1 MTRTRKLTRPIRI
14 GRTWVDPTSGRSIPV
29 VAGGGDVE
37 GEPDPE
43 AGGSDVVEVP
53 EDLTDREAIAD
64 EALVTFEDALVAEFD
79 RLVEEGSKD
88 LARLSELAAEIE
100 RVRAEQD
107 RRVDEDKQTQADI
120 EALAERIRPK
130 ADADPDDPKD
140 DDDKGDDDGGEGGDG
155 ADDKA
160 KEEKPEPV
168 PAKTDTVTAS
178 APAARPARR
187 VAVPSAAATRSR
199 APQIA
204 EPTAN
209 HDGQLIT
216 ITAAADVPG
225 FTTGGEIRRDSLPL
239 AMHKRAVNLSNGSSR
254 VPVATI
260 ARHVPFVEEGQ
271 NPDEVLDRI
280 VEEMLDKAEKHA
292 NGAEALVAAGG
303 WCRPAETFMDLFAIE
318 GADALFDLPT
328 IGVNGS
334 GLNVPSFIGYNAAD
348 NALWSWSIGNDT
360 TILSNITNLVLA
372 SNVLTVTTGAAH
384 ELAVGNKVRIE
395 NLSDTSWTFL
405 NGQEVTVASVPSTT
419 TFTAAFEHA
428 NVTTEAITEGTVRV
442 FKPSMR
448 IPCPTWSEYMLEAD
462 GLSITHGNLTNRAWP
477 ALGQRYVD
485 LAVTA
490 HERRMA
496 RLKLSKVIATISG
509 TDTITLTDVGSDAAG
524 ELLAGTDLATL
535 AYRDQYGMSMDTT
548 LEAVYPMWVPNAI
561 RATLARRAGV
571 DLLSVPTS
579 QIVNWF
585 VERNVRP
592 QFIRDFQPL
601 YTSGG
606 GPLVFPSTVQF
617 LIYPAGG
624 YFAGSGGSIDL
635 GVQRDSKLN
644 EANDFTLA
652 WMEEFYLVG
661 QRGPDG
667 RLVTVSTG
675 YDGVTACCA

>member
-1 MTRTRKLTRPIRI
+1 MTRTRSFPARI
-14 GRTWVDPTSGRSIPV
+14 GRRWVLASGRTLPV
-29 VAGGGDVE
+29 ISGGD
-37 GEPDPE
+37 PSADPE
-43 AGGSDVVEVP
+43 NPDGAGDAVEVP
-53 EDLTDREAIAD
+53 EDLTDRDAIAD
-64 EALVTFEDALVAEFD
+64 EALVGFEDALVAEFD
-79 RLVEEGSKD
+79 RLVEEGSRD
-88 LARLSELAAEIE
+88 VARLTELAAEID
-100 RVRAEQD
+100 RVRAEQE
-107 RRVDEDKQTQADI
+107 RRNEVDAETDKAIQD
-120 EALAERIRPK
+120 LVSKVK
-130 ADADPDDPKD
+130 ASDEPEADPEDGNE
-140 DDDKGDDDGGEGGDG
+140 GDDDTTPADDDTP
-155 ADDKA
+155 ADDKV
-160 KEEKPEPV
+160 ETPEPV
-168 PAKTDTVTAS
+168 PAANKDAVTAA
-178 APAARPARR
+178 APAPRKRISVPPA
-187 VAVPSAAATRSR
+187 SQMRSR
-199 APQIA
+199 APQVP
-204 EPTAN
+204 EPAKPEPE
-209 HDGQLIT
+209 LVT

-225 FTTGGEIRRDSLPL
+225 FTTGGAMGRDQLPL
-239 AMHKRAVNLSNGSSR
+239 AMHKRAVALKDGDRR
-254 VPVATI
+254 VSVATI
-260 ARHVPFVEEGQ
+260 NRAGLEFVNEGQ
-271 NPDEVLDRI
+271 SADEVLDRVVNAMI
-280 VEEMLDKAEKHA
+280 EQAEQHA
-292 NGAEALVAAGG
+292 NGAAALVAAGG

-334 GLNVPSFIGYNAAD
+334 GLMVPSFIGFNAAD

-360 TILSNITNLVLA
+360 TILSSISNLALT
-372 SNVLTVTTGAAH
+372 SNVVTVDTSANH
-384 ELAVGNKVRIE
+384 NLAVGNKVRIE

-405 NGQEVTVASVPSTT
+405 NGQEVTVATVVDAN
-419 TFTAAFEHA
+419 TFTFAFTHA
-428 NVTTEAITEGTVRV
+428 NVTTEAITEGTIRV

-448 IPCPTWSEYMLEAD
+448 VPCPTWTEYDLTAD

-496 RLKLSKVIATISG
+496 RLKLAQVIATISG
-509 TDTITLTDVGSDAAG
+509 TDTITLTDVNSDGAG
-524 ELLAGTDLATL
+524 ELLAGVDLATL

-548 LEAVYPMWVPNAI
+548 LEAIFPLWVPNAI

-571 DLLSVPTS
+571 DLLNIPLS
-579 QIVNWF
+579 QIVGWF

-592 QFIRDFQPL
+592 QFVRDFQPL

-606 GPLVFPSTVQF
+606 GPLVFPATVQF

-667 RLVTVSTG
+667 RLVTVATG
-675 YDGVTACCA
+675 WDGVTACCP